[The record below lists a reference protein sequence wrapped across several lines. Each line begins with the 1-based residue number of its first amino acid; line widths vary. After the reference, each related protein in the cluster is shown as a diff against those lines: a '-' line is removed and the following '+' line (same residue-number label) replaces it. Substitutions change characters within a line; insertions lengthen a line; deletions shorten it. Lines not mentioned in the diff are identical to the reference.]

1 MIFPNTAKHA
11 SFDILGE
18 MIKRFKKA
26 MRDQEVN
33 PAQQNERKV

>member
-1 MIFPNTAKHA
+1 MIFPDTSKHA

-26 MRDQEVN
+26 MRGQEVN
-33 PAQQNERKV
+33 PRPQNEGKV

>member
-1 MIFPNTAKHA
+1 MIFPDTAKHA

-26 MRDQEVN
+26 MRDHEVN
-33 PAQQNERKV
+33 PTPQNEWKV

>member
-1 MIFPNTAKHA
+1 MIFPDTAKHA

-26 MRDQEVN
+26 VRDHEVN
-33 PAQQNERKV
+33 PRPQNEGKV